1 MISEQ
6 GSSLDAHL
14 DLFLDHLATE
24 RALAANTLEAYAGDL
39 RELTAF
45 LAPQG
50 LRSWKDLD
58 ALHLVAWL
66 ALMGREGLAER
77 TRARRLSAARG
88 LTHFLYE
95 RGLIGDDPL
104 ATLEGPRLPSGLPRF
119 LSQDEVARLLA
130 APDPATDLGSRDRAM
145 LELMYAAGLRIS
157 EAITL
162 TVGQVQF
169 QVGCLMVRGKGGK
182 ERLVPVHETALALL
196 KDYLEGPRG
205 RLLKGNQREEIFIT
219 THGGPLT
226 RMAAWKIVRKHVAAA
241 AIPGEVTPHTLRHTF
256 ATHLLLGGAD
266 LRSVQLMLGHAD
278 ISTTEIYTH
287 LTTQRLSE
295 VHKLHHPR
303 G

>member
-1 MISEQ
+1 MSFER
-6 GSSLDAHL
+6 GL
-14 DLFLDHLATE
+14 DLYLDHLATE

-39 RELTAF
+39 RELTDF
-45 LAPQG
+45 LTGQG
-50 LRSWKDLD
+50 VASWSDLD
-58 ALHLVAWL
+58 ALHIIAWL
-66 ALMGREGLAER
+66 ALMAKGGLAES

-104 ATLEGPRLPSGLPRF
+104 ATLEGPRLPGGLPRF
-119 LSQDEVARLLA
+119 LSQEEVARLLA
-130 APDPATDLGSRDRAM
+130 APDPAKDRGLRDRAL
-145 LELMYAAGLRIS
+145 LELLYAAGLRVS
-157 EAITL
+157 EAIAL

-182 ERLVPVHETALALL
+182 ERLVPVHETALGLL
-196 KDYLEGPRG
+196 KEYLEGPRR
-205 RLLKGNQREEIFIT
+205 RLLKGNQREEVFIS

-226 RMAAWKIVRKHVAAA
+226 RMAAWKIVRKHVTAA

-266 LRSVQLMLGHAD
+266 LRSVQMMLGHAD

-287 LTTQRLSE
+287 LTTQRLAE

>member
-1 MISEQ
+1 MSFER
-6 GSSLDAHL
+6 GL
-14 DLFLDHLATE
+14 DLYLDHLATE

-39 RELTAF
+39 RELTDF
-45 LAPQG
+45 LTGQG
-50 LRSWKDLD
+50 VASWSDLD
-58 ALHLVAWL
+58 ALHIIAWL
-66 ALMGREGLAER
+66 AIMAKGGLAES

-88 LTHFLYE
+88 LTNFLYE

-104 ATLEGPRLPSGLPRF
+104 ATLEGPRLPGGLPRF
-119 LSQDEVARLLA
+119 LSQEEVARLLA
-130 APDPATDLGSRDRAM
+130 APDPAKDRGLRDRAL
-145 LELMYAAGLRIS
+145 LELLYAAGLRIS
-157 EAITL
+157 EAIAL

-182 ERLVPVHETALALL
+182 ERLVPVHETALGLL
-196 KDYLEGPRG
+196 KEYLEGPRR
-205 RLLKGNQREEIFIT
+205 RLLKGNQREEVFIS

-226 RMAAWKIVRKHVAAA
+226 RMAAWKIVRKHVTAA

-266 LRSVQLMLGHAD
+266 LRSVQMMLGHAD

-287 LTTQRLSE
+287 LTTQRLAE

>member
-1 MISEQ
+1 MSFER
-6 GSSLDAHL
+6 GL
-14 DLFLDHLATE
+14 DLYLDHLATE

-39 RELTAF
+39 RELTDF
-45 LAPQG
+45 LTGQDVA
-50 LRSWKDLD
+50 SWSDLD
-58 ALHLVAWL
+58 ALHIIAWL
-66 ALMGREGLAER
+66 ALMAKGGLAES

-104 ATLEGPRLPSGLPRF
+104 ATLEGPRLPGGLPRF
-119 LSQDEVARLLA
+119 LSQEEVARLLA
-130 APDPATDLGSRDRAM
+130 APDPAKDRGLRDRAL
-145 LELMYAAGLRIS
+145 LELLYAAGLRIS
-157 EAITL
+157 EAIAL

-182 ERLVPVHETALALL
+182 ERLVPVHETALGLL
-196 KDYLEGPRG
+196 KEYLEGPRR
-205 RLLKGNQREEIFIT
+205 RLLKGNQREEVFIS

-226 RMAAWKIVRKHVAAA
+226 RMAAWKIVRKHVTAA

-266 LRSVQLMLGHAD
+266 LRSVQMMLGHAD

-287 LTTQRLSE
+287 LTTQRLAE

>member
-1 MISEQ
+1 MSFER
-6 GSSLDAHL
+6 GL
-14 DLFLDHLATE
+14 DLYLDHLATE

-39 RELTAF
+39 RELTDF
-45 LAPQG
+45 LTGQDVA
-50 LRSWKDLD
+50 SWSGLD
-58 ALHLVAWL
+58 ALHIIAWL
-66 ALMGREGLAER
+66 ALMAKGGLAES

-104 ATLEGPRLPSGLPRF
+104 ATLEGPRLPGGLPRF
-119 LSQDEVARLLA
+119 LSQEEVARLLA
-130 APDPATDLGSRDRAM
+130 APDPAKDRGLRDRAL
-145 LELMYAAGLRIS
+145 LELLYAAGLRVS
-157 EAITL
+157 EAIAL

-182 ERLVPVHETALALL
+182 ERLVPVHETALGLL
-196 KDYLEGPRG
+196 KEYLEGPRR
-205 RLLKGNQREEIFIT
+205 RLLKGNQREEVFIS

-226 RMAAWKIVRKHVAAA
+226 RMAAWKIVRKHVTAA

-266 LRSVQLMLGHAD
+266 LRSVQMMLGHAD

-287 LTTQRLSE
+287 LTTQRLAE

>member
-1 MISEQ
+1 MSFER
-6 GSSLDAHL
+6 GL
-14 DLFLDHLATE
+14 DLYLDHLATE

-39 RELTAF
+39 RELTDF
-45 LAPQG
+45 LTGQG
-50 LRSWKDLD
+50 VASWSDLD
-58 ALHLVAWL
+58 ALHIIAWL
-66 ALMGREGLAER
+66 ALMAKGGLAES

-104 ATLEGPRLPSGLPRF
+104 ATLEGPRLPDGLPRF
-119 LSQDEVARLLA
+119 LSQEEVARLLA
-130 APDPATDLGSRDRAM
+130 APDPAKDRGLRDRAL
-145 LELMYAAGLRIS
+145 LELLYAAGLRIS
-157 EAITL
+157 EAIAL

-182 ERLVPVHETALALL
+182 ERLVPVHETALGLL
-196 KDYLEGPRG
+196 KEYLEGPRR
-205 RLLKGNQREEIFIT
+205 RLLKGNQREEVFIS

-226 RMAAWKIVRKHVAAA
+226 RMAAWKIVRKHVTAA

-266 LRSVQLMLGHAD
+266 LRSVQMMLGHAD

-287 LTTQRLSE
+287 LTTQRLAE

>member
-1 MISEQ
+1 MSFER
-6 GSSLDAHL
+6 GL
-14 DLFLDHLATE
+14 DLYLDHLATE

-39 RELTAF
+39 RELTDF
-45 LAPQG
+45 LTGQG
-50 LRSWKDLD
+50 VASWSDLD
-58 ALHLVAWL
+58 ALHIIAWL
-66 ALMGREGLAER
+66 ALMAKGGLAES

-104 ATLEGPRLPSGLPRF
+104 ATLEGPRLPGGLPRF
-119 LSQDEVARLLA
+119 LSQEEVARLLA
-130 APDPATDLGSRDRAM
+130 APDPAKDRGLRDRAL
-145 LELMYAAGLRIS
+145 LELLYAAGLRIS
-157 EAITL
+157 EAIAL

-182 ERLVPVHETALALL
+182 ERLVPVHETALGLL
-196 KDYLEGPRG
+196 KEYLEGPRR
-205 RLLKGNQREEIFIT
+205 RLLKGNQREEVFIS

-226 RMAAWKIVRKHVAAA
+226 RMAAWKIVRKHVTAA

-266 LRSVQLMLGHAD
+266 LRSVQMMLGHAD

-287 LTTQRLSE
+287 LTTQRLAE

>member
-1 MISEQ
+1 MSFER
-6 GSSLDAHL
+6 GL
-14 DLFLDHLATE
+14 DLYLDHLATE

-39 RELTAF
+39 RELTDF
-45 LAPQG
+45 LTGQG
-50 LRSWKDLD
+50 VASWSDLD
-58 ALHLVAWL
+58 ALHIIAWL
-66 ALMGREGLAER
+66 ALMAKGGLAES

-104 ATLEGPRLPSGLPRF
+104 ATLEGPRLPGGLPRF
-119 LSQDEVARLLA
+119 LSQEEVARLLA
-130 APDPATDLGSRDRAM
+130 APDPAKDRGLRDRAL
-145 LELMYAAGLRIS
+145 LELLYAAGLRIS
-157 EAITL
+157 EAIAL

-182 ERLVPVHETALALL
+182 ERLVPVHETALGLL
-196 KDYLEGPRG
+196 KEYLEGPRR
-205 RLLKGNQREEIFIT
+205 RLLKGNQREEVFIS

-226 RMAAWKIVRKHVAAA
+226 RMAAWKIVRKHVTAA
-241 AIPGEVTPHTLRHTF
+241 AIPGEVTPQTLRHTF

-266 LRSVQLMLGHAD
+266 LRSVQMMLGHAD

-287 LTTQRLSE
+287 LTTQRLAE